1 MVHHSSIFAWEI
13 PWTEKPGYSPWGH
26 KKVRH
31 NLATKEQQYFQRQIK
46 IFCKVLLYSEKKNS
60 EDLLTLSE
68 AGNVLD
74 HFNTLRKIL
83 LCISSL
89 LLSDRSPTTQRVKTT
104 LLYLAH
110 SPAG

>member
-46 IFCKVLLYSEKKNS
+46 IFCKVLLYSEKKILKIS
-60 EDLLTLSE
+60 LRYLKLVMSLIISTL
-68 AGNVLD
+68 
-74 HFNTLRKIL
+74 
-83 LCISSL
+83 
-89 LLSDRSPTTQRVKTT
+89 
-104 LLYLAH
+104 
-110 SPAG
+110 